1 MIWIIAG
8 VIITI
13 FLIGISAFF
22 SGAEMAFVSVS
33 RATVREKAK
42 KGNKKA
48 KVLDKL
54 LKNPENVV
62 SSIVVGNNL
71 VNISASVIA
80 GSIATEIFGNIGIGI
95 ATAVMTLLVVIFGE
109 VTPKA
114 FGMKNEK
121 MALKIAKSLYI
132 ITKIFYPVA
141 VFLTVVSNAII
152 KAAGGREKKKTAV
165 TEEEIR
171 AMLELGE
178 EDGTI
183 KMDEREMVNEIL
195 DFDETKVWEVKVPR
209 EDIVCLSENDTI
221 GTLIKKSVETGFSRF
236 PVYRDNIDDIVGM
249 VHVKDTLGV
258 EDKNMPIKEILR
270 DILKIRAGMK
280 ADDVLREMQR
290 RKIHLAILQGD
301 DGSTLGLVTLEDL
314 IEEVFGEISDEHDKV
329 KP

>member
-1 MIWIIAG
+1 MMWIIAG
-8 VIITI
+8 TVATI

-33 RATVREKAK
+33 RATIRERANKGDRRAK
-42 KGNKKA
+42 I
-48 KVLDKL
+48 LDRL
-54 LKNPENVV
+54 LTNPENTV
-62 SSIVVGNNL
+62 SAIVVGNNL

-80 GSIATEIFGNIGIGI
+80 GSISMEIFGNIGIGV

-114 FGMKNEK
+114 FGMKNER
-121 MALKIAKSLYI
+121 MAIKIARPLYA

-141 VFLTVVSNAII
+141 VFLTFISNAII
-152 KAAGGREKKKTAV
+152 KMAGGREGRKTAV

-183 KMDEREMVNEIL
+183 KMDEKEMVNEIL
-195 DFDETKVWEVKVPR
+195 DFDDTKVWEVKVPR
-209 EDIVCLSENDTI
+209 DEISFLNENDTVE
-221 GTLIKKSVETGFSRF
+221 TLIKKSLETGFSRF

-249 VHVKDTLGV
+249 VHVKDTLSI
-258 EDKNMPIKEILR
+258 EDKSTPVSSILR

-290 RKIHLAILQGD
+290 RKTHIAILQGE

-314 IEEVFGEISDEHDKV
+314 IEEVFGEISDEHDRV
-329 KP
+329 RT